1 MATVGIDFGTTNSVA
16 ATFVAGSA
24 DVLALDSAPT
34 EWIPYGFDKVMP
46 SVFARDDHDRLMFG
60 WAAKESSASK
70 FDAVKR
76 LFATQQDLAFG
87 ADGDSLFV
95 EEAATLLFAEIRR
108 RAELAGV
115 SARQAVITVPANS
128 KGRARHRTKIC
139 AGMGGFEVLGLINEP
154 TAAAMAY
161 AQRHADGRNYVVFD
175 WGGGTLDVTVLQATD
190 GVFIER
196 ASSGLPRSGG
206 LDFDARLS
214 KAISQSLPENFEWTA
229 EQRSRFKLEVELA
242 KVRLSQADV
251 TTVLLPDGKSYRL
264 TRDRFEEIV
273 GPLIDESRVPLQ
285 RCFEDLGVGP
295 GSVDAL
301 VLVGGTCKIP
311 AVRSFVRSLVGVDP
325 DPDIDPMTAIAEGAA
340 IAAAVLAGDNDD
352 HDFYVSTEHALG
364 TFAFDPSTSSRE
376 FSTIIPKNHKL
387 PAKSTHPF
395 SPVTPEQTEV
405 RIEVVEGDPDAA
417 NPDFVVLKEWSVDL
431 AEDPLSERSFDLTYE
446 YDVSGI
452 LHVCA
457 VDHKSGNLLLEDDV
471 SYGIAE
477 DKRRMASIA
486 QKAQKAVSSERFIE
500 TAERASDLDAE
511 AAELVQRATVKVA
524 PFLDE
529 TESAEVLR
537 LVEVLESSPV
547 ETREDAK
554 QALRDGLAP
563 YSFLF

>member
-1 MATVGIDFGTTNSVA
+1 MTALGIDFGTTNSVA
-16 ATFVAGSA
+16 ATYSGSA
-24 DVLALDSAPT
+24 PTVLALDTAPT
-34 EWIPYGFDKVMP
+34 DWVPYGFDKVMP
-46 SVFARDDHDRLMFG
+46 SVFARDEHDRLMFG
-60 WAAKESSASK
+60 WSAKESTASK
-70 FDAVKR
+70 FEAVKR

-108 RAELAGV
+108 RAEMAGV

-161 AQRHADGRNYVVFD
+161 AQRNPDGRNYVVFD

-214 KAISQSLPENFEWTA
+214 KAISDSLPESFEWNPA
-229 EQRSRFKLEVELA
+229 QRSRFRLEVELA
-242 KVRLSQADV
+242 KIRLSQSDV
-251 TTVLLPDGKSYRL
+251 TTVVMPDGNPFRL
-264 TRDRFEEIV
+264 TRDRFDEIV
-273 GPLIDESRVPLQ
+273 GPLIEESRVPLQ

-301 VLVGGTCKIP
+301 VLVGGTCKVP
-311 AVRSFVRSLVGVDP
+311 AVRSFVKSLVGVDP

-340 IAAAVLAGDNDD
+340 IAASVLIGENEDND
-352 HDFYVSTEHALG
+352 FFVATEHALG
-364 TFAFDPSTSSRE
+364 TFAFNPAAGARE
-376 FSTIIPKNHKL
+376 FSVIIPKNHKL
-387 PAKSTHPF
+387 PAKASQPF
-395 SPVTPEQTEV
+395 VPATQEQNAV
-405 RIEVVEGDPDAA
+405 RVEVVEGDPAA
-417 NPDFVVLKEWSVDL
+417 TNPDFVVLKEWSVELLD
-431 AEDPLSERSFDLTYE
+431 APTSERSFDLTYE

-452 LHVCA
+452 LHVTA
-457 VDHKSGNLLLEDDV
+457 IDHETGKTLLQDDV

-477 DKRRMASIA
+477 DKRRMATIA
-486 QKAQKAVSSERFIE
+486 QRAQKAVNEESFIDPTEKGLELDSESE
-500 TAERASDLDAE
+500 
-511 AAELVQRATVKVA
+511 ELIQRATVKVA

-529 TESAEVLR
+529 TESVAILT
-537 LVEVLESSPV
+537 LVEELQSSPQ
-547 ETREDAK
+547 ETREAAK

>member
-1 MATVGIDFGTTNSVA
+1 MTTLGIDFGTTNSVA
-16 ATFVAGSA
+16 ATYSGNSPT
-24 DVLALDSAPT
+24 VLALDSAPT
-34 EWIPYGFDKVMP
+34 NWVPYGFDNVMP
-46 SVFARDDHDRLMFG
+46 SVFARDEHDRLTFG

-70 FDAVKR
+70 FEAVKR

-87 ADGDSLFV
+87 AEGDSLFV

-108 RAELAGV
+108 RAQLAGV

-161 AQRHADGRNYVVFD
+161 AQRHPDGRNYVVFD

-214 KAISQSLPENFEWTA
+214 KAISESLPEAFEWST
-229 EQRSRFKLEVELA
+229 EQRSRFRLEIELA
-242 KVRLSQADV
+242 KVRLSQSDV
-251 TTVLLPDGKSYRL
+251 TTIVMPDGNPFRL
-264 TRDRFEEIV
+264 TRDRFDDIV
-273 GPLIDESRVPLQ
+273 NPLIEESRVPLN
-285 RCFEDLGVGP
+285 RCFEDLGVGA

-311 AVRSFVRSLVGVDP
+311 AVRTFVKSLVGVDP

-340 IAAAVLAGDNDD
+340 IAAAVLTGENDRN
-352 HDFYVSTEHALG
+352 DFFVATEHALG
-364 TFAFDPSTSSRE
+364 TFAVNASSGTRE
-376 FSTIIPKNHKL
+376 FSVIIPKNHKL
-387 PAKSTHPF
+387 PARSTQIY
-395 SPVTPEQTEV
+395 SPVTSEQQAV
-405 RIEVVEGDPDAA
+405 RIEVVEGDPDAVI
-417 NPDFVVLKEWSVDL
+417 PDFVTLKEWSIEL
-431 AEDPLSERSFDLTYE
+431 ADDQSSDRAFDLTYE

-452 LHVCA
+452 LQVTA
-457 VDHKSGNLLLEDDV
+457 IDQETAKVLLQDDV
-471 SYGIAE
+471 SYGVGE
-477 DKRRMASIA
+477 DKRRMATIA
-486 QKAQKAVSSERFIE
+486 QRAQKAVSDETFIDG
-500 TAERASDLDAE
+500 AEKAADLDAE
-511 AAELVQRATVKVA
+511 AQELIQRATIKVA

-529 TESAEVLR
+529 AESAHI
-537 LVEVLESSPV
+537 LEMV
-547 ETREDAK
+547 DALEASTDESRIAAK
-554 QALRDGLAP
+554 NALRDALTP

>member
-1 MATVGIDFGTTNSVA
+1 MATLGIDFGTTNSVA
-16 ATFVAGSA
+16 ATYGSGTP
-24 DVLALDSAPT
+24 DVLTLDSAPT
-34 EWIPYGFDKVMP
+34 DWIPYGFDKVMP
-46 SVFARDDHDRLMFG
+46 SVFARDEHDRLMFG
-60 WAAKESSASK
+60 WAAKESAASK
-70 FDAVKR
+70 FEAVKR

-108 RAELAGV
+108 RTEMAGL

-190 GVFIER
+190 GVFVER

-214 KAISQSLPENFEWTA
+214 KAVSESLPDTFEWTP
-229 EQRSRFKLEVELA
+229 EQRSRFKLEIELA
-242 KVRLSQADV
+242 KVRLSQAEA
-251 TTVLLPDGKSYRL
+251 TTIMLPDGNPYRL
-264 TRDRFEEIV
+264 TRDRFEEV
-273 GPLIDESRVPLQ
+273 VRPLIEESRVPLQ

-311 AVRSFVRSLVGVDP
+311 AVRSFVRGLVGVDP

-340 IAAAVLAGDNDD
+340 IAAAVLAGDNQDN
-352 HDFYVSTEHALG
+352 DFFVSTEHALG
-364 TFAFDPSTSSRE
+364 TFAIDPSTGTRE
-376 FSTIIPKNHKL
+376 FSTIIPRNHKL
-387 PAKSTHPF
+387 PARSTQPF
-395 SPVTPEQTEV
+395 SPVTSEQTGV
-405 RIEVVEGDPDAA
+405 RVEVVEGDPDGA
-417 NPDFVVLKEWSVDL
+417 NPDYVVLKEWSVDL
-431 AEDPLSERSFDLTYE
+431 ESNPLSERSFDLTYE

-452 LHVCA
+452 LHVTA
-457 VDHKSGNLLLEDDV
+457 VDHETGKTLLQDDV

-477 DKRRMASIA
+477 DKRQMATIA
-486 QKAQKAVSSERFIE
+486 QRAQMAVREERFID
-500 TAERASDLDAE
+500 TDDRAADLDAE
-511 AAELVQRATVKVA
+511 ALELIQRATVKVA
-524 PFLDE
+524 PFLDDA
-529 TESAEVLR
+529 ESAEILA
-537 LVEVLESSPV
+537 LVEALEASSQEQV
-547 ETREDAK
+547 VGAK

>member
-1 MATVGIDFGTTNSVA
+1 MSTLGIDFGTTNSVA
-16 ATFVAGSA
+16 ATYTASGP
-24 DVLALDSAPT
+24 DVLALDIAPSD
-34 EWIPYGFDKVMP
+34 WIPYGFDKVMP
-46 SVFARDDHDRLMFG
+46 SVFARDDHDRIMFG
-60 WAAKESSASK
+60 WEAKESSASK
-70 FDAVKR
+70 FEAVKR

-108 RAELAGV
+108 RAEMAGV
-115 SARQAVITVPANS
+115 GARQAVVTVPANS

-161 AQRHADGRNYVVFD
+161 AQRNADGRNYVVFD

-196 ASSGLPRSGG
+196 ASAGLPRSGG

-214 KAISQSLPENFEWTA
+214 RAISQSLPEGFEWTP
-229 EQRSRFKLEVELA
+229 EQRTRFRLEIELA
-242 KVRLSQADV
+242 KIRLSQAEV
-251 TTVLLPDGKSYRL
+251 TTVLLPDGNPYRL

-273 GPLIDESRVPLQ
+273 LPLIEESRVPLQ

-311 AVRSFVRSLVGVDP
+311 AVKSFVKSLVGVEP

-340 IAAAVLAGDNDD
+340 IAASVLAGDNDD

-364 TFAFDPSTSSRE
+364 TFTFDPTTRARE
-376 FSTIIPKNHKL
+376 FSTIIPRNHKL
-387 PAKSTHPF
+387 PAKSTQPY
-395 SPVTPEQTEV
+395 SPVHSEQISV
-405 RIEVVEGDPDAA
+405 RIEVIEGDPEAPT
-417 NPDFVVLKEWSVDL
+417 PDFVVLKEWSVDL
-431 AEDPLSERSFDLTYE
+431 PPDPLSERSFDLTYE

-452 LHVCA
+452 LHVRA
-457 VDHKSGNLLLEDDV
+457 VDHATGKLLLEDDV

-477 DKRRMASIA
+477 DKRRLATIA
-486 QKAQKAVSSERFIE
+486 HNAQKAVNEEVFIE
-500 TAERASDLDAE
+500 TSERASDVDSE

-524 PFLDE
+524 PFLGDDE
-529 TESAEVLR
+529 AVTVLQ
-537 LVEVLESSPV
+537 LVEQLESSTA
-547 ETREDAK
+547 EGRATAK

>member
-16 ATFVAGSA
+16 ATFVGGSA

-190 GVFIER
+190 GVFVER

-251 TTVLLPDGKSYRL
+251 TTVLLPDGNSYRL

-376 FSTIIPKNHKL
+376 FSTIIPKSHKL
-387 PAKSTHPF
+387 PAKSTQPF

-405 RIEVVEGDPDAA
+405 RIEVVEGDPDAT

-452 LHVCA
+452 LHVRA

-500 TAERASDLDAE
+500 TAERASDLDAD

>member
-1 MATVGIDFGTTNSVA
+1 MTTLGIDFGTTNSVA
-16 ATFVAGSA
+16 ATYSGNSPT
-24 DVLALDSAPT
+24 VLALDTAPT
-34 EWIPYGFDKVMP
+34 DWVPYGFDKVMP
-46 SVFARDDHDRLMFG
+46 SVFARDEHDRLMFG
-60 WAAKESSASK
+60 WSAKESTASK
-70 FDAVKR
+70 FEAVKR

-87 ADGDSLFV
+87 ADGDALFV
-95 EEAATLLFAEIRR
+95 EEAATLLFAEIRKR
-108 RAELAGV
+108 SELAGV

-161 AQRHADGRNYVVFD
+161 AQRNPDGRNYVVFD

-214 KAISQSLPENFEWTA
+214 KAISESLPESFEWTP
-229 EQRSRFKLEVELA
+229 EQRSRFRLEVELA
-242 KVRLSQADV
+242 KVRLSQSDV
-251 TTVLLPDGKSYRL
+251 TTVVMPDGSPFRL
-264 TRDRFEEIV
+264 TRDRFDEIV
-273 GPLIDESRVPLQ
+273 RPLIEESRVPLQ

-311 AVRSFVRSLVGVDP
+311 AVRAFVKSLVGVDP

-340 IAAAVLAGDNDD
+340 IAASVLTGDNDD
-352 HDFYVSTEHALG
+352 NDFFVSTEHALG
-364 TFAFDPSTSSRE
+364 TFAFNPSLGDQE
-376 FSTIIPKNHKL
+376 FSVIIPKNHKL
-387 PAKSTHPF
+387 PARSTQPY
-395 SPVTPEQTEV
+395 SPVTSEQRAV
-405 RIEVVEGDPDAA
+405 RVEVVEGDPAA
-417 NPDFVVLKEWSVDL
+417 TSPDFVVLKEWSIEL
-431 AEDPLSERSFDLTYE
+431 EDSPSSDRSFDLTYE

-452 LHVCA
+452 LHVTA
-457 VDHKSGNLLLEDDV
+457 VDHESGKILLQDDV
-471 SYGIAE
+471 SYGVAE
-477 DKRRMASIA
+477 DKRRMATIA
-486 QKAQKAVSSERFIE
+486 QRAQKAVNEEQFIDSLDK
-500 TAERASDLDAE
+500 AGDLDAE
-511 AAELVQRATVKVA
+511 AAELIQRATVKVA

-529 TESAEVLR
+529 AESGGILK
-537 LVEVLESSPV
+537 LVEDLELSTP
-547 ETREDAK
+547 ENRDPAK